1 MPARVES
8 PGSTQLPKAPLRGSG
23 SKGENACR
31 LPEPVSL
38 AMIILQT
45 REEGGAKCKQST
57 FSLAKTR
64 HKRHHGEKETE
75 FLDVLVMTVF
85 MVFSLQIQK

>member
-1 MPARVES
+1 MPAGCHEPVS
-8 PGSTQLPKAPLRGSG
+8 WLRGS
-23 SKGENACR
+23 
-31 LPEPVSL
+31 
-38 AMIILQT
+38 QT

-85 MVFSLQIQK
+85 RGFFPCKFSSFFFKNRTFDSGFIK